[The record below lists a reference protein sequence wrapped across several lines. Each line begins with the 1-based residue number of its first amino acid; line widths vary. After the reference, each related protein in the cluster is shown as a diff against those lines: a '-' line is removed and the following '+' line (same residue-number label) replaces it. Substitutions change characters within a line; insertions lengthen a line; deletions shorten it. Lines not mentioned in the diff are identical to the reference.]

1 MASCISLRT
10 ATGVSPLALVQDA
23 KSTFQRNAVALT
35 ARPSGLRQ
43 KMTASRLQIVAMAG
57 HAGGVEPD
65 LSEES
70 RAAWLTAGEESQQDN
85 TFKYGKVDGA
95 HAYHDGDDGE
105 FWSNVE
111 ASLKEAGGPVS
122 TEQKGLAW
130 AFLPAFFAG
139 VAFGLP
145 SEYYIG
151 FTVLFVF
158 AYCGIEMGKP
168 SKPTHFEPDMYKI
181 K

>member
-1 MASCISLRT
+1 MASCTSLL
-10 ATGVSPLALVQDA
+10 AGTGVSSLALIQDA
-23 KSTFQRNAVALT
+23 KSTFQRNTVALT
-35 ARPSGLRQ
+35 TRPSGFRQ
-43 KMTASRLQIVAMAG
+43 KATVSRLQIVAMAG
-57 HAGGVEPD
+57 NAGGVEPD

-70 RAAWLTAGEESQQDN
+70 RAAWLTAGEESQQDGS
-85 TFKYGKVDGA
+85 FKYGKVDGA
-95 HAYHDGDDGE
+95 HSYHEGDDGE
-105 FWSNVE
+105 FWSNVD

>member
-1 MASCISLRT
+1 MASCTSLL
-10 ATGVSPLALVQDA
+10 AGTGVSSLALIQDA
-23 KSTFQRNAVALT
+23 KSTFQRNTVALT
-35 ARPSGLRQ
+35 TRPSGFRQ
-43 KMTASRLQIVAMAG
+43 KATVSRLQIVAMAG
-57 HAGGVEPD
+57 NAGGVEPD

-70 RAAWLTAGEESQQDN
+70 RAAWLTAGEESQQDGS
-85 TFKYGKVDGA
+85 FKYGKVDGA
-95 HAYHDGDDGE
+95 HSYHEGDDGE
-105 FWSNVE
+105 FWSNVD

-145 SEYYIG
+145 
-151 FTVLFVF
+151 
-158 AYCGIEMGKP
+158 P